1 MRGCCAAKMD
11 DEYKS
16 FLAELGGGPQDQGG
30 PSGMRSMGGGGGGGG
45 RQSRPGD
52 DLPDNCKLYV
62 GNLSPAVTD
71 AVLKS
76 LMEPFGNVLH
86 AVVLLD
92 MTSGTLPSAANFRT
106 GCCCGATVCIL
117 CPPVYT
123 GVGCGLF
130 QALCLVN
137 FHVANK
143 VLVTAGQSR
152 GFGFVH
158 MDNAE
163 SATNA
168 ASGMSGKMMDGRP
181 LVVRLRSEGP
191 DKKGG
196 FDRPRGFGPMENDES
211 KVGNGAHAK
220 QRSCCM

>member
-1 MRGCCAAKMD
+1 MD

-30 PSGMRSMGGGGGGGG
+30 PSGMRHMGGGGGGGGGGG

-92 MTSGTLPSAANFRT
+92 MTSGMLLSVLSLRWLLLFYGHCLVPLRELS
-106 GCCCGATVCIL
+106 VCAL
-117 CPPVYT
+117 ED
-123 GVGCGLF
+123 
-130 QALCLVN
+130 LCLPCISSPFICCITVSGPLRIARL
-137 FHVANK
+137 VMS
-143 VLVTAGQSR
+143 VLS
-152 GFGFVH
+152 
-158 MDNAE
+158 
-163 SATNA
+163 
-168 ASGMSGKMMDGRP
+168 
-181 LVVRLRSEGP
+181 
-191 DKKGG
+191 
-196 FDRPRGFGPMENDES
+196 
-211 KVGNGAHAK
+211 
-220 QRSCCM
+220 